1 LLWCFHDLL
10 PEKMTLFHVLGS
22 DIPHHNHTVLRF
34 FNDVM
39 SIDLPGDVPRQ
50 FMVVSNA
57 PETLQVY
64 SSLHIETFASKPAL
78 AQAVMARAANRSQRF
93 FFHGQ
98 FNPRI
103 WLALLSGK
111 LRRHQAFWHVWGA
124 DLYEEGRGLKYS
136 LFYLVRRLAQGRMAQ
151 VFATRGDLHHYQQRH
166 PRVPSSLLYF
176 PTRMPH
182 AAAPAATESTD
193 FTVLLGNSGDRSNN
207 HIAGLTA
214 IRAQFGEQVKI
225 VVPLG
230 YPENNHV
237 YIDEIATA
245 AQRLFPAGQV
255 TLLRDKIDFDAY
267 LALLSRCQLGYFM
280 FERQQGIGTLCLLI
294 QANIPFVLNR
304 KNPFWRDLSEQGLPV
319 LFSEDALN
327 AASVAEAQRQL
338 MQCDKSAIAFFA
350 PGYLAGW
357 RDALNLCEGE
367 RT

>member
-1 LLWCFHDLL
+1 
-10 PEKMTLFHVLGS
+10 MTTFHVLGS

-39 SIDLPGDVPRQ
+39 SREMPGDAPRQ
-50 FMVVSNA
+50 FMVVSDA
-57 PETLQVY
+57 PETLQAY
-64 SSLHIETFASKPAL
+64 SSLHIETFSSKRAL
-78 AQAVMARAANRSQRF
+78 AQAVIARAANRSQRF

-98 FNPRI
+98 FNPSL

-111 LRRHQAFWHVWGA
+111 LRRQQTFWHVWGA
-124 DLYEEGRGLKYS
+124 DLYEEGRGLKYQ
-136 LFYLVRRLAQGRMAQ
+136 LFYLLRRLAQGRVAQ
-151 VFATRGDLHHYQQRH
+151 VFATRGDLHHFQQRH
-166 PRVPSSLLYF
+166 PRVPGSLLYF
-176 PTRMPH
+176 PTRMPN
-182 AAAPAATESTD
+182 AAVPTAIESTD
-193 FTVLLGNSGDRSNN
+193 FTILLGNSGDRSNR
-207 HIAGLTA
+207 HIAGLEA

-230 YPENNHV
+230 YPDNNSD
-237 YIDEIATA
+237 YLDEIAAA

-255 TLLRDKIDFDAY
+255 TLLRDKIDFDSY

-319 LFSEDALN
+319 LFSEDTLD

-338 MQCDKSAIAFFA
+338 TQCDKSSIAFFS

-357 RDALNLCEGE
+357 RDALTLSE
-367 RT
+367 RRRT

>member
-1 LLWCFHDLL
+1 
-10 PEKMTLFHVLGS
+10 MTTFHVLGS

-39 SIDLPGDVPRQ
+39 SAELPGAAPRQ
-50 FMVVSNA
+50 FMVVSSA
-57 PETLQVY
+57 PETLQAY
-64 SSLHIETFASKPAL
+64 ASLRIETFASKRAL
-78 AQAVMARAANRSQRF
+78 AQAVIARAADRSQRF

-98 FNPRI
+98 FNPSI

-111 LRRHQAFWHVWGA
+111 LRRQQAFWHVWGA
-124 DLYEEGRGLKYS
+124 DLYEEGRGLKYQ
-136 LFYLVRRLAQGRMAQ
+136 LFYLLRRMAQGRVAR
-151 VFATRGDLHHYQQRH
+151 VFATRGDLHHFQQRH
-166 PRVPSSLLYF
+166 PRVPASLLYF
-176 PTRMPH
+176 PTRMPDV
-182 AAAPAATESTD
+182 ALPAPVESPD
-193 FTVLLGNSGDRSNN
+193 FTILLGNSGDRSNR
-207 HIAGLTA
+207 HIAGLEA

-230 YPENNHV
+230 YPQNNHA
-237 YIDEIATA
+237 YIDEIAA
-245 AQRLFPAGQV
+245 AVQRLFPAGQV

-267 LALLSRCQLGYFM
+267 LTLLSRCQLGYFM

-319 LFSEDALN
+319 LFSEDALDS
-327 AASVAEAQRQL
+327 ASVAEAQRQL
-338 MQCDKSAIAFFA
+338 AQCDQSSIAFFA

-357 RDALNLCEGE
+357 RDALTLSERE

>member
-1 LLWCFHDLL
+1 
-10 PEKMTLFHVLGS
+10 MTTFHVLGS

-39 SIDLPGDVPRQ
+39 SAELPGAAPRQ
-50 FMVVSNA
+50 FMVVSSA
-57 PETLQVY
+57 PETLHAY
-64 SSLHIETFASKPAL
+64 ASLQIETFASKRAL
-78 AQAVMARAANRSQRF
+78 AQAVIARAADRSQRF

-98 FNPRI
+98 FNPSI

-111 LRRHQAFWHVWGA
+111 LRRQQAFWHVWGA
-124 DLYEEGRGLKYS
+124 DLYEEGRGLKYQ
-136 LFYLVRRLAQGRMAQ
+136 LFYLLRRMAQGRVAR
-151 VFATRGDLHHYQQRH
+151 VFATRGDLHHFQRRH
-166 PRVPSSLLYF
+166 PRVPASLLYF
-176 PTRMPH
+176 PTRMPDV
-182 AAAPAATESTD
+182 ALPAPLESPD
-193 FTVLLGNSGDRSNN
+193 FTILLGNSGDRSNR
-207 HIAGLTA
+207 HIAGLEA

-230 YPENNHV
+230 YPQNNHV
-237 YIDEIATA
+237 YIDEIAAA

-267 LALLSRCQLGYFM
+267 LTLLSRCQLGYFM

-319 LFSEDALN
+319 LFSEDALDS
-327 AASVAEAQRQL
+327 ASVAEAQRQL
-338 MQCDKSAIAFFA
+338 AQCDQSSIAFFA

-357 RDALNLCEGE
+357 RDALTLSERE